1 MSFANTPTNHIDER
15 EHRQNNMDFIRNLEE
30 KEKEMIRKK
39 NAWQDIVPIMQE
51 KDKKLSKAKIF

>member
-15 EHRQNNMDFIRNLEE
+15 EHRQNNMDFMRNLEE
-30 KEKEMIRKK
+30 KEIEMIRKK

>member
-1 MSFANTPTNHIDER
+1 MSYANTPTNHIDER
-15 EHRQNNMDFIRNLEE
+15 EHRQNNMDFMRNLEE
-30 KEKEMIRKK
+30 KEIEMIRKK

>member
-1 MSFANTPTNHIDER
+1 MR
-15 EHRQNNMDFIRNLEE
+15 ENINKNNMDFMRNLEE
-30 KEKEMIRKK
+30 KENEMIRKK